1 MLATLI
7 KVGFNGI
14 LLAPRITVS
23 SWRRGKTWLRY
34 SYSSC
39 TTTLTQLRMP
49 CNHLCSTVFQFI
61 SPSLALSS
69 PALFSRFFRGDLE
82 RERDL
87 RDFRLSFSDS
97 LECDRVRFGDL
108 SSFVDSSSSSGSIC
122 SLSGFSTLG
131 FFSSFFPSLSKI
143 WSSDLGICA
152 RWEMGKQQT
161 NILLD
166 TY

>member
-1 MLATLI
+1 
-7 KVGFNGI
+7 
-14 LLAPRITVS
+14 
-23 SWRRGKTWLRY
+23 
-34 SYSSC
+34 
-39 TTTLTQLRMP
+39 MP
-49 CNHLCSTVFQFI
+49 SNHLCSTVFQFI

-97 LECDRVRFGDL
+97 LKCDRVRFGDL

-143 WSSDLGICA
+143 WSNDLGICA
-152 RWEMGKQQT
+152 RWEIIKQHTFYT

-166 TY
+166 TFWSSKITKSTLNVCGNDFLHLFHT